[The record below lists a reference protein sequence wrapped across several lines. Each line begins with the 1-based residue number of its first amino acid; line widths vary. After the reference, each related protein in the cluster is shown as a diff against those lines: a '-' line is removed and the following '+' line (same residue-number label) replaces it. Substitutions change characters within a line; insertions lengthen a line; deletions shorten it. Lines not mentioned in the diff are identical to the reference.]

1 LNRKTKDIQ
10 KKTKI
15 DLVDLENDYLKH
27 KETIKLIS
35 NRNLSK
41 YQEII
46 IEIHDKHLFPID
58 YIAAGL
64 LSAASASI
72 GKSHK
77 LEVKHGWQ
85 EK

>member
-1 LNRKTKDIQ
+1 
-10 KKTKI
+10 
-15 DLVDLENDYLKH
+15 LENDYLKH

-35 NRNLSK
+35 IEIYQNI
-41 YQEII
+41 QEII